1 MKREVSLE
9 EISDGKL
16 YGPNDMVKADCQD
29 CLGCSACCRGMG
41 SSVVLDPLDIHRM
54 TGGLHQTME
63 QLLAGPIE
71 LNVAEGL
78 ILPNLKMTGEQEAC
92 SYLNEAGRCIIHA
105 FRPGICRL
113 FPLGRIYEN
122 GTFRYFLQ
130 KQECRKENRTK
141 VKVRKWLDTPDFNR
155 YETYIADWHYFL
167 LDLQEML
174 AGGQCNTKN
183 NAESSTGSGLETE
196 SGSKSETR
204 SGSSMA
210 PGLDMSAAKQVSMY
224 LLKAFYLVP
233 FDQKED
239 FYCQFDQRLKAAK
252 RRLLKG

>member
-29 CLGCSACCRGMG
+29 CHGCSACCRGMG
-41 SSVVLDPLDIHRM
+41 SSVVLDPLDVHRM
-54 TGGLHQTME
+54 AGGLHQTPE
-63 QLLAGPIE
+63 QLFAGPVE
-71 LNVAEGL
+71 LNVADGL
-78 ILPNLKMTGEQEAC
+78 ILPNLKMAGENGAC
-92 SYLNEAGRCIIHA
+92 GFLNEAGRCTIHA
-105 FRPGICRL
+105 FRPGICRM

-130 KQECRKENRTK
+130 NQECRKENRTK

-167 LDLQEML
+167 LDLQEL
-174 AGGQCNTKN
+174 IAGEEKRAGG
-183 NAESSTGSGLETE
+183 
-196 SGSKSETR
+196 SGSNA
-204 SGSSMA
+204 SGMD
-210 PGLDMSAAKQVSMY
+210 LTAAKQVSMY

-239 FYCQFDQRLKAAK
+239 FYCQFDRRLKAAK
-252 RRLLKG
+252 GRLLKG